1 MRDAD
6 IELDDVSGKILKT
19 LETLKQAR
27 LYDLAR
33 ICGVSQLTVQRRL
46 KELLLA
52 NLVVKNGNTKGVR
65 YALPE
70 TKN

>member
-27 LYDLAR
+27 PYDLAR
-33 ICGVSQLTVQRRL
+33 ICGVSQPTVQRRL